1 MNITNL
7 KEASVHHNRALN
19 LPSKCPVHIVEKA
32 FFEKKKKKTNLSHV
46 HYMYNTN
53 RAAS

>member
-7 KEASVHHNRALN
+7 KEASVHHNRAIN

-32 FFEKKKKKTNLSHV
+32 FFEKKKKKKLKPCSLHV
-46 HYMYNTN
+46 
-53 RAAS
+53 